1 MARSD
6 TPNLSARP
14 VRAEVPPANYW
25 QRWSVA
31 NAAPAAAVQA
41 HITEAT
47 TGSVTTAAAAQAPG
61 LQAANEAPYRVLIV
75 EDDRSQALFA
85 QSVLHGAGMQAIM
98 QMDAEGVQQAIDAI
112 ARI

>member
-31 NAAPAAAVQA
+31 NAAPGRIITWERIRGVPAGGRRTIEPTPGQPAAAM
-41 HITEAT
+41 
-47 TGSVTTAAAAQAPG
+47 
-61 LQAANEAPYRVLIV
+61 LRV
-75 EDDRSQALFA
+75 
-85 QSVLHGAGMQAIM
+85 
-98 QMDAEGVQQAIDAI
+98 
-112 ARI
+112 

>member
-31 NAAPAAAVQA
+31 NAAPTAAVPA
-41 HITEAT
+41 VA
-47 TGSVTTAAAAQAPG
+47 SVVP
-61 LQAANEAPYRVLIV
+61 
-75 EDDRSQALFA
+75 AL
-85 QSVLHGAGMQAIM
+85 
-98 QMDAEGVQQAIDAI
+98 
-112 ARI
+112 

>member
-47 TGSVTTAAAAQAPG
+47 AGSVTTAAAAQAPG
-61 LQAANEAPYRVLIV
+61 LQAANA
-75 EDDRSQALFA
+75 
-85 QSVLHGAGMQAIM
+85 
-98 QMDAEGVQQAIDAI
+98 
-112 ARI
+112 ARIAQLTHCRPRSTPTPPGFCCPRTCAWTAWRATAR

>member
-31 NAAPAAAVQA
+31 NAAPGDGSAFTA
-41 HITEAT
+41 IEEA
-47 TGSVTTAAAAQAPG
+47 
-61 LQAANEAPYRVLIV
+61 L
-75 EDDRSQALFA
+75 
-85 QSVLHGAGMQAIM
+85 
-98 QMDAEGVQQAIDAI
+98 
-112 ARI
+112 ARGQVP

>member
-31 NAAPAAAVQA
+31 YAAPTAAVQA
-41 HITEAT
+41 HITD
-47 TGSVTTAAAAQAPG
+47 TAAGAAMPAAVQAPS
-61 LQAANEAPYRVLIV
+61 LQAAN
-75 EDDRSQALFA
+75 
-85 QSVLHGAGMQAIM
+85 
-98 QMDAEGVQQAIDAI
+98 
-112 ARI
+112 